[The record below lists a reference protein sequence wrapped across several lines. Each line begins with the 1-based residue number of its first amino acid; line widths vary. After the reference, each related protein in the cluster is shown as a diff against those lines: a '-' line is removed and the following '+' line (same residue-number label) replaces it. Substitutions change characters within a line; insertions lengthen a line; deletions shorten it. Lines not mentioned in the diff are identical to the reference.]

1 MARIVLMPSL
11 RSLAGG
17 AGEVEVDAV
26 NVRQLLR
33 RLGERFPDLAPYLD
47 ESLTV
52 AIDGEIRQDDW
63 FAAIAPDSEVH
74 LMPRI
79 GGG

>member
-1 MARIVLMPSL
+1 MARVILMPSL
-11 RSLAGG
+11 RVFADG
-17 AGEVEVDAV
+17 ADEVEVEATDL
-26 NVRQLLR
+26 RQLLR
-33 RLGERFPDLAPYLD
+33 RLGERFPDLAPQLR
-47 ESLTV
+47 EPLTV
-52 AIDGEIRQDDW
+52 AIDGEIRHDDW

>member
-1 MARIVLMPSL
+1 MARVVLMPSL
-11 RSLAGG
+11 RAFADG
-17 AGEVEVDAV
+17 ADAIEVEATDL
-26 NVRQLLR
+26 RQLLR
-33 RLGERFPDLAPYLD
+33 RLGERFPALAPHLQ
-47 ESLTV
+47 EPLSV
-52 AIDGEIRQDDW
+52 AIDGEIRHDDW

>member
-1 MARIVLMPSL
+1 MARVILMPSL
-11 RSLAGG
+11 RAFAEG
-17 AGEVEVDAV
+17 AEEVEVEAADL
-26 NVRQLLR
+26 RQLLR
-33 RLGERFPDLAPYLD
+33 RLGERFPDLAPHL
-47 ESLTV
+47 EEPLTV

-63 FAAIAPDSEVH
+63 FAAIAADSEVH